1 MLKDDKRVVIPRI
14 FWEYSTDKVLVM
26 SFEEG
31 SSITNIKYLRDNKID
46 IREVSTMLSEI
57 FYKQIFEFG
66 FVHSDPHP
74 GNIYV
79 RKEKVGGKD
88 ITRLVLLDHG
98 LYREYDDHFRYN
110 YCNLWRCTN

>member
-1 MLKDDKRVVIPRI
+1 
-14 FWEYSTDKVLVM
+14 M